1 MCACLPHGQ
10 CRGGQLAGFSEELLE
25 GPIVLGGKSL
35 WVHYFQGILTGKR
48 THHCQHVRSGLCCM
62 LRLLCAPPLIGMFNL
77 QTQHTNE
84 ERSCLLPASVCAL

>member
-1 MCACLPHGQ
+1 MGSAGVDSWLDCLRSYWKVP
-10 CRGGQLAGFSEELLE
+10 LF
-25 GPIVLGGKSL
+25 GGKSL
-35 WVHYFQGILTGKR
+35 WVYYFQGILTGKR